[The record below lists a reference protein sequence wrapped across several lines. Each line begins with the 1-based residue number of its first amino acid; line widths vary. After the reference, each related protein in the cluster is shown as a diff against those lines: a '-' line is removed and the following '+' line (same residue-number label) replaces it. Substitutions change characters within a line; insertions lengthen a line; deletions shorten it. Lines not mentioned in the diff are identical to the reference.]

1 MENEECRMMNAERRS
16 RAATNNTNAMKQAK
30 QRKRGYASW
39 QAEAEKAT
47 KAWHDRILRA
57 PEVALDGAALA
68 LLAQAQFPAHP
79 ELAAAFERVTRGW
92 EESDL
97 YTRCIDPME
106 FLSRWD
112 FAFSEFLDHPEW
124 GTLTIDF
131 VHDADGPGGIA
142 IGGIEYLDRVMGY
155 HRSADEWALEVAG
168 AGVAHAVM
176 LKGQGPSPLTV
187 VHVRTGARRA
197 E

>member
-1 MENEECRMMNAERRS
+1 
-16 RAATNNTNAMKQAK
+16 MKQAK
-30 QRKRGYASW
+30 QRKSGNASW
-39 QAEAEKAT
+39 KSEVEKAT
-47 KAWHDRILRA
+47 KAWHERILRA

-68 LLAQAQFPAHP
+68 LLIQAQFPAHP
-79 ELAAAFERVTRGW
+79 ELAAAFRRVTRGW

-97 YTRCIDPME
+97 YTRCIEPKE

-112 FAFSEFLDHPEW
+112 FAFSQFLDHPEW
-124 GTLTIDF
+124 GTLTFDV

-142 IGGIEYLDRVMGY
+142 IGGIEYLDRVMGF
-155 HRSADEWALEVAG
+155 HRSADEWELAVARV
-168 AGVAHAVM
+168 GVEHAVM

-187 VHVRTGARRA
+187 VHVRTGAWRA